1 MLFRSAGK
9 PGRKGDWVLRLLR
22 GRQGAAGDAE
32 DDEILAAQR
41 TLARTE
47 GVWAG
52 PTGVATLAVLMRLLG
67 ERALDPA
74 QDICVILSETGLKT
88 EAEPPSRSGVAF
100 DEASLRRLV
109 AERLGTR

>member
-1 MLFRSAGK
+1 MTDSL
-9 PGRKGDWVLRLLR
+9 V
-22 GRQGAAGDAE
+22 
-32 DDEILAAQR
+32 R

-52 PTGVATLAVLMRLLG
+52 PTGVATLAVLMRLIA

-74 QDICVILSETGLKT
+74 QDLCVILSETGLET
-88 EAEPPSRSGVAF
+88 EAPPPARTAVAF

-109 AERLGTR
+109 TERLGGR

>member
-1 MLFRSAGK
+1 MTDSL
-9 PGRKGDWVLRLLR
+9 V
-22 GRQGAAGDAE
+22 
-32 DDEILAAQR
+32 R

-52 PTGVATLAVLMRLLG
+52 PTGVATLAVLMRLIA

-74 QDICVILSETGLKT
+74 QDICVILSETGLET
-88 EAEPPSRSGVAF
+88 EAPPPDRTAVAF

-109 AERLGTR
+109 TERLGGR